1 MNNNLLQNWG
11 AGQRQM
17 PSKPQELKAKILA
30 EYSVLPKNTSFN
42 FANLIK
48 YIFPVTA
55 LLILVVVM
63 SSGQFK
69 SQTANLSINSL
80 NTSSVNS
87 LESQNNEDAVFEQ
100 DALQQ
105 PVASNQPLQA
115 QQSPETSLFSAR
127 SNNSPALDTEDKRN
141 LKNPGGFASVNE
153 YNYSEP
159 EIIIQPQSNSK
170 IAITDNREFLKTS
183 YSANINSLNVN
194 KTLNSITSL
203 IKSFDG
209 RLDLTSANVDTAQIS
224 FVIAS
229 SKLETFKEQV
239 KNIAGAKLY
248 IETINS
254 ENKLNE
260 KQVIEQNSTN
270 KQLELETLKA
280 NLADLSAQYVKTVS
294 NLKSYIQTLKI
305 ELSKAQSELSL
316 NSLNIDLQNKVKN
329 LESKIQYQ
337 VQNLNSENENYEYQK
352 ELLDYQIL
360 GSNKALENIKQ
371 QDQDLLNS
379 VATVNAKII
388 IYKINGLEYINA
400 YLPFYLTLP
409 TLLIIS
415 IFVFLF
421 KKRTVT
427 L

>member
-1 MNNNLLQNWG
+1 MNNNLLQSWG

-17 PSKPQELKAKILA
+17 PGNAQLLKAKILA
-30 EYSVLPKNTSFN
+30 EYSVVPKNTSFN
-42 FANLIK
+42 FTNLIK
-48 YIFPVTA
+48 YIFPATA

-80 NTSSVNS
+80 NTSSVLDN
-87 LESQNNEDAVFEQ
+87 QNREDAVFEQ
-100 DALQQ
+100 NTLQQ
-105 PVASNQPLQA
+105 SVASNQPLQA
-115 QQSPETSLFSAR
+115 QKSAETSLFSAR
-127 SNNSPALDTEDKRN
+127 SNNSPALDTENKRN
-141 LKNPGGFASVNE
+141 LNNQNGYAKTNE
-153 YNYSEP
+153 YSYTEP
-159 EIIIQPQSNSK
+159 EITIQPQSNSK

-209 RLDLTSANVDTAQIS
+209 RLDLTSANLDTAQIS

-260 KQVIEQNSTN
+260 KQAIEKKSTN
-270 KQLELETLKA
+270 KQQELETLKA
-280 NLADLSAQYVKTVS
+280 NLADLSAQHVKTVS
-294 NLKSYIQTLKI
+294 NLKSYIQTLKT
-305 ELSKAQSELSL
+305 ELSKAQSEVSL
-316 NSLNIDLQNKVKN
+316 NSLNIDLQNKVKS

-337 VQNLNSENENYEYQK
+337 IQNLNLENENYEYQK

-360 GSNKALENIKQ
+360 GGNKALENIKQ

-379 VATVNAKII
+379 VATVNAQII
-388 IYKINGLEYINA
+388 IYKINWLEYINA

-409 TLLIIS
+409 ILFIIS